1 MGAELFDARPDLLV
15 ETAERVLGW
24 SLRDVCLNGPI
35 ETLTRTD
42 RAQPALYALAY
53 VLWIEMIETVGHLPM
68 AGAGHSLG
76 EYTALCAANVFSFE
90 EGLRLVAARGAAMS
104 EAAGQAPSGMAA
116 LLGADDDQ
124 AEEVAA
130 GRRADGGQLWVANL
144 NAPGQVVLAGAIDDI
159 DWLVSHAADVGIRR
173 AVKLNVAGAF
183 HSPFMASAVDAVAGA
198 LDGVDFQ
205 DPDFAIWTNVTGE
218 RIAIENAPD
227 VLARQVVSPVRFSS
241 SLASMAA
248 SGIDTFVHVGPGDVT
263 AGMAKRAA
271 KGSEILVVNS
281 IESIKTAS
289 DQLGSR

>member
-1 MGAELFDARPDLLV
+1 MGAELFDARPDLLID
-15 ETAERVLGW
+15 TAERVLGW

-42 RAQPALYALAY
+42 HAQPALYALAY
-53 VLWIEMIETVGHLPM
+53 ALWIEMIETVGHLPM

-144 NAPGQVVLAGAIDDI
+144 NGPGQVVLAGAIDDI

-173 AVKLNVAGAF
+173 AVKLNVGGAF

-198 LDGVDFQ
+198 LDSVDFQ

-227 VLARQVVSPVRFSS
+227 VLARQVVSPVRFAS

-289 DQLGSR
+289 DQLGRR